1 MLGLLP
7 RSKAVKNRF
16 LQLNHRRLTVK
27 ADDFCGAVIGDQR
40 LTVGEALI
48 VHAVSAALADANSER
63 GEEVLWRAG

>member
-7 RSKAVKNRF
+7 PNAAVKNRF
-16 LQLNHRRLTVK
+16 SQLNHGRLTVK
-27 ADDFCGAVIGDQR
+27 AEYFRGAGIGDQR

-48 VHAVSAALADANSER
+48 VHAVSAALADANPER